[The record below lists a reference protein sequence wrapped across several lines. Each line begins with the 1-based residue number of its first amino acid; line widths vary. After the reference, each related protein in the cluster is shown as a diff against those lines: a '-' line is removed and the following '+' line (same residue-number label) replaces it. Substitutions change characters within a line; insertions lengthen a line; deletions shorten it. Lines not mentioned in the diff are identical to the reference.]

1 MQFKCL
7 MDEIKKYKLAFNELM
22 RTLRSRLLKFKR
34 VTINGVGI
42 IISKYKICLEIL

>member
-7 MDEIKKYKLAFNELM
+7 MDEIKKFKLAFNELM

-34 VTINGVGI
+34 ITINGIRI
-42 IISKYKICLEIL
+42 IISKSKIRLEI